1 MLRIFTSILCTCLA
15 GYGIWWA
22 SQHHPEVK
30 QKVEDILDSGSFHTL
45 EIRYTAN
52 QVMEAHRSDLL
63 KTNRHK
69 YLEPSLKFYPYLLME
84 VKYNLNEE
92 KTSEGVI
99 LWDLMDGEMV
109 VETKG
114 WEKTHGFADCILAN
128 VQRHEFKILNILARK
143 GGSSD
148 REGISKVLNVENEI
162 LDSWLD
168 SCRRKQLIVQSGNR
182 YRLHLHNPRLR
193 IKPETQLEERLVT
206 KSFQKA
212 ERLKRRFSLG
222 QIQRLA
228 HAAFGN
234 DFGIRKV
241 LDVYLPVHSISVQ
254 NPDGSIHTSHWNALN
269 GKPLAQSYF
278 IE

>member
-1 MLRIFTSILCTCLA
+1 MLRILSSIVLVSLA
-15 GYGIWWA
+15 GYGVWWA

-30 QKVEDILDSGSFHTL
+30 QKVEEILDSGYFHTL

-52 QVMEAHRSDLL
+52 QIMESQRTKLL

-84 VKYNLNEE
+84 VKYNISDD

-109 VETKG
+109 IETKG
-114 WEKTHGFADCILAN
+114 WEKTHGFADCIIAN
-128 VQRHEFKILNILARK
+128 VQKNEFKILNTLARK

-148 REGISKVLNVENEI
+148 REGLTKVLNVENEI

-182 YRLHLHNPRLR
+182 YRLHLQNPRLR
-193 IKPETQLEERLVT
+193 IKPETVLDERLVT
-206 KSFQKA
+206 KSFQNA
-212 ERLKRRFSLG
+212 ERLQKRFSIG
-222 QIQRLA
+222 QVERLSK
-228 HAAFGN
+228 AAFGN
-234 DFGIRKV
+234 DFAIRKV
-241 LDVYLPVHSISVQ
+241 LDVYLPIHSISVQ

-269 GKPLAQSYF
+269 GQQLAQSYF
-278 IE
+278 VE

>member
-1 MLRIFTSILCTCLA
+1 MLRILSSIVLVSLA
-15 GYGIWWA
+15 GYGVWWA
-22 SQHHPEVK
+22 SHHHPEVK
-30 QKVEDILDSGSFHTL
+30 QKVEEILDSGYFHTL

-52 QVMEAHRSDLL
+52 QIMESQRTKLL

-84 VKYNLNEE
+84 VKFNISED
-92 KTSEGVI
+92 KTNEGVI

-109 VETKG
+109 IETKG

-128 VQRHEFKILNILARK
+128 VQKNEFKILNTLARK

-148 REGISKVLNVENEI
+148 REGLTKVLNVENEI

-182 YRLHLHNPRLR
+182 YRLHLQNPRLR
-193 IKPETQLEERLVT
+193 IKPETVLDERLVT
-206 KSFQKA
+206 KPFKNA
-212 ERLKRRFSLG
+212 ERLQKRFSIG
-222 QIQRLA
+222 QVERLSK
-228 HAAFGN
+228 AAFGN
-234 DFGIRKV
+234 DFAVRKV
-241 LDVYLPVHSISVQ
+241 LDVYLPIHSISVQ

-269 GKPLAQSYF
+269 GQQLAQSYF
-278 IE
+278 VE

>member
-1 MLRIFTSILCTCLA
+1 MLRILSSIVLVSLA
-15 GYGIWWA
+15 GYGVWWA

-30 QKVEDILDSGSFHTL
+30 QKVEEILDSGYFHTL

-52 QVMEAHRSDLL
+52 QIMESQRTKLL

-84 VKYNLNEE
+84 VKYNISDD

-109 VETKG
+109 IETKG

-128 VQRHEFKILNILARK
+128 VQKNEFKILNTLARK

-148 REGISKVLNVENEI
+148 REGLTKVLNVENEI

-182 YRLHLHNPRLR
+182 YRLHLQNPRLR
-193 IKPETQLEERLVT
+193 IKPETVLDERLVT
-206 KSFQKA
+206 KSFQNA
-212 ERLKRRFSLG
+212 ERLQKRFSIG
-222 QIQRLA
+222 QVERLSK
-228 HAAFGN
+228 AAFGN
-234 DFGIRKV
+234 DFAVRKV
-241 LDVYLPVHSISVQ
+241 LDVYLPIHSISVQ

-269 GKPLAQSYF
+269 GQQLAQSYF
-278 IE
+278 VE

>member
-1 MLRIFTSILCTCLA
+1 MLRILSSIVLVSLA
-15 GYGIWWA
+15 GYGVWWA

-30 QKVEDILDSGSFHTL
+30 QKVEEILDSGYFHTL

-52 QVMEAHRSDLL
+52 QIMESQRTKLL

-84 VKYNLNEE
+84 VKYNISDD

-109 VETKG
+109 IETKG
-114 WEKTHGFADCILAN
+114 WEKTHGFADCIIAN
-128 VQRHEFKILNILARK
+128 VQKNEFKILNTLARK

-148 REGISKVLNVENEI
+148 REGLTKVLNVENEI

-182 YRLHLHNPRLR
+182 YRLHLQNPRLR
-193 IKPETQLEERLVT
+193 IKPETVLDERLVT
-206 KSFQKA
+206 KSFQNA
-212 ERLKRRFSLG
+212 ERLQKRFSIG
-222 QIQRLA
+222 QVERLSK
-228 HAAFGN
+228 AAFGN
-234 DFGIRKV
+234 DFAVRKV
-241 LDVYLPVHSISVQ
+241 LDVYLPIHSISVQ

-269 GKPLAQSYF
+269 GQQLAQSYF
-278 IE
+278 VE